1 MKAAIRVQGID
12 KPIAPKVSV
21 IVPSYNHARFLKKR
35 LDSVLAQTFQDFEV
49 ILLDDCSPDESRS
62 ILSQY
67 RSDPRVRIEFN
78 QKNSGSTF
86 KQWNKGVKIARG
98 NYVWIAESDD
108 YADERLLER
117 LVPRLDR
124 DPEIIFVYCRSNYV
138 SDDGQVMG
146 FVDAYL
152 DELQPG
158 RWEADFWADGRE
170 ECTKYLVQRNTITGT
185 SSVLFRKDVYQEVGG
200 ADERLIFCADWKTWA
215 SMALTGGKIA
225 YVAEPLNFQRFHET
239 SVTAKSRQLGLD
251 AVECLDVI
259 RWILQRVTPTNAT
272 RAKLCSDLFPFWSA
286 KVLTNRTPL
295 KRRWRILKNATAIDN
310 KVLSKLARSAWAAL
324 RFKLSRALPLAK

>member
-1 MKAAIRVQGID
+1 MKAAIQVQGID

-67 RSDPRVRIEFN
+67 QNDPRVRIEFN

-86 KQWNKGVKIARG
+86 KQWNKGVQLARG

-108 YADERLLER
+108 YADERFLEK
-117 LVPRLDR
+117 LVPKLDR
-124 DPEIIFVYCRSNYV
+124 DPETVFSYCRSNYV
-138 SDDGQVMG
+138 SEEDQVVG

-152 DELQPG
+152 DDLHPG
-158 RWEADFWADGRE
+158 KWEADFWVDGRE

-185 SSVLFRKDVYQEVGG
+185 SSVLFRKDIFQEVGG
-200 ADERLIFCADWKTWA
+200 ADERLIFCGDWKTWA
-215 SMALTGGKIA
+215 SMALAGGKIA
-225 YVAEPLNFQRFHET
+225 YLAESLNFQRFHGT
-239 SVTAKSRQLGLD
+239 SVTAKSQQLGVD
-251 AVECLDVI
+251 ADEHLDVI
-259 RWILQRVTPTNAT
+259 RWILQRVTPTDAT
-272 RAKLCSDLFPFWSA
+272 RSKLCRDLFPLWSA
-286 KVLTNRTPL
+286 RVLTNRTPL
-295 KRRWRILKNATAIDN
+295 KRRWRILKNAMAIDD
-310 KVLSKLARSAWAAL
+310 KVLRKLIRPAWVAL
-324 RFKLSRALPLAK
+324 RFKLSRALAPTK